1 MNERFCLNYTC
12 FDPFS
17 LDDIEKLLNYLV
29 SLLQNPQNNET
40 RINEVIEKMENGD
53 FLKFYKLAHGKEN
66 ALWPVST
73 DYTIEMIIRNI
84 SICFGKLLLDAYRE
98 SRKTFIKLTLCFP
111 FMAIKFYVDE
121 ISPDTKKINKLKN
134 TLEKLEN
141 STL

>member
-1 MNERFCLNYTC
+1 MSEHLTLNNRC
-12 FDPFS
+12 FEPDK
-17 LDDIEKLLNYLV
+17 IEDLEALFEYIV
-29 SLLQNPQNNET
+29 SLLQNPQNSET
-40 RINEVIEKMENGD
+40 KINEVIEKIENGD

-84 SICFGKLLLDAYRE
+84 SICFGILLLDAYRE
-98 SRKTFIKLTLCFP
+98 SRNDFIKLTLCFP
-111 FMAIKFYVDE
+111 FMTIFYVDE
-121 ISPDTKKINKLKN
+121 ISSDIKKINKLKN